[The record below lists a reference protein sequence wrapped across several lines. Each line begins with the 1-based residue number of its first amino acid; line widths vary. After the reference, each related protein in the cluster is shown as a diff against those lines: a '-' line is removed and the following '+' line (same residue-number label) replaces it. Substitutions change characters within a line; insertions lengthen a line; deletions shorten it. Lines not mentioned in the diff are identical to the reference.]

1 MARPRK
7 PTNVL
12 ELTGAFKKNPQ
23 RARQDAETAGE
34 LSAPPKH
41 INGPVLNAW
50 KEIVKYAPLQVL
62 TESDRLSIELAANLL
77 AQFRADPVEFTAAKL
92 VRLEALLGKFGMT
105 PADRAK
111 VSGPK
116 KEPPKGNPFADL

>member
-23 RARQDAETAGE
+23 RSRQDAEAAGE
-34 LSAPPKH
+34 LTAPPDH
-41 INGPVLNAW
+41 INGAVLHAW
-50 KEIVKYAPLQVL
+50 NEIVRYAPLSVL

-77 AQFRADPVEFTAAKL
+77 AQFREDPVEFTAAKL

-105 PADRAK
+105 PADRSK
-111 VSGPK
+111 VGGSK
-116 KEPPKGNPFADL
+116 KEAPKGNPFADL

>member
-1 MARPRK
+1 MARPRT

-12 ELTGAFKKNPQ
+12 ELKGSFKKDPQ
-23 RARQDAETAGE
+23 RKREDAEAAGP
-34 LSAPPKH
+34 LGGSPAH
-41 INGPVLNAW
+41 INGAVLGAW
-50 KEIVKYAPLQVL
+50 NEIVASAPREVL
-62 TESDRLSIELAANLL
+62 TGSDALAIELAANLL

-111 VSGPK
+111 VGGK
-116 KEPPKGNPFADL
+116 KEAPKGNPFADL